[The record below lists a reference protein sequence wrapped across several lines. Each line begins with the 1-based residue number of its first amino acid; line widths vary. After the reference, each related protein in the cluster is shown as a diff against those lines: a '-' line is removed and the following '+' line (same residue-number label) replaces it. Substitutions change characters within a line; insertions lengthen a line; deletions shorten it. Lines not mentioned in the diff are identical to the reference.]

1 MAERT
6 IIMAANLTCG
16 TTMGI
21 VNHPLFRGRDEDLH
35 VSERPITTMPHWDVL
50 IVDEASKTLIQEF
63 MVPALMARRWIIVGD
78 VRQLPPFTDR
88 ADIVANLRD
97 LVDEKDRPMFPPT
110 TSARACCCSGC
121 FTSRPGSRHALAA
134 RRAPGVLEW
143 IARELEADP
152 APDLSV
158 VRVVARGGPTD
169 GPIHVRSP
177 SPARDRRA

>member
-21 VNHPLFRGRDEDLH
+21 VNHPLFRGRDEDLKT
-35 VSERPITTMPHWDVL
+35 SERPITTMPHWDVL

-97 LVDEKDRPMFPPT
+97 LVDERIARSSPAT
-110 TSARACCCSGC
+110 ISALVCCSSDCCTAG
-121 FTSRPGSRHALAA
+121 AA
-134 RRAPGVLEW
+134 N
-143 IARELEADP
+143 RECA
-152 APDLSV
+152 
-158 VRVVARGGPTD
+158 G
-169 GPIHVRSP
+169 
-177 SPARDRRA
+177 